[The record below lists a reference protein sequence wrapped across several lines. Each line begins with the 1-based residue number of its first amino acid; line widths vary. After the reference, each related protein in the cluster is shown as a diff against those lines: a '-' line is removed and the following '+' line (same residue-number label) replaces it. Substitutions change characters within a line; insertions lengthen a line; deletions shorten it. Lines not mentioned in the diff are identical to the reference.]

1 MQGITPCIWFNN
13 NIEEAVS
20 LYTSLFENSST
31 GNVMRYGKEA
41 AQATGQQEGAVMTIV
56 FTLAGHEF
64 MGLNGGP
71 HYKLTP
77 AISFFVNCATAE
89 EVDKLWEGLSK
100 DGMALMPL
108 DKYPFSE
115 KFGWCQ
121 DKFGVSW
128 QINLGARPQ
137 KISPFVMFYDK
148 NHGKAEEAM
157 TFFVSIFEHAK
168 VESAMHWGPDQHD
181 PEGTLMLGIFTLD
194 GYEFRAMDSA
204 YKHEFPLTG
213 AISFFVN
220 CESQA
225 EIDHYWDKL
234 SGSGGKESMCGWLE
248 DRYGISWQIVPA
260 ALGKWMENPKTA
272 ARVHHAVMQMRKL
285 DYKTLEDAAKSA

>member
-1 MQGITPCIWFNN
+1 MKGITPCIWFNN
-13 NIEEAVS
+13 RTEEAVN
-20 LYTSLFENSST
+20 LYTSLFEKSSIGKT
-31 GNVMRYGKEA
+31 ARYSKEA
-41 AQATGQQEGAVMTIV
+41 AQATGQQEGAVMTIM
-56 FTLAGHEF
+56 FTLAGQEF

-71 HYKLTP
+71 YYKQTP

-100 DGMALMPL
+100 DGTVLMPL

-128 QINLGARPQ
+128 QINLGARAQ
-137 KISPFVMFYDK
+137 KIGPFVMFYGD
-148 NHGKAEEAM
+148 NHGRAEEAM
-157 TFFVSIFEHAK
+157 NFFASIFENSK
-168 VESAMHWGPDQHD
+168 IETAMPWGPNQHD
-181 PEGTLMLGIFTLD
+181 PEGTLMQGIFTLG
-194 GYEFRAMDSA
+194 GYEFRAMDNA

-220 CESQA
+220 CESQQ
-225 EIDHYWDKL
+225 EIDHYWDNL
-234 SGSGGKESMCGWLE
+234 TGSGGRESMCGWLE

-260 ALGKWMENPKTA
+260 ALGKWLENPNA
-272 ARVHHAVMQMRKL
+272 APKVHHAVMQMRKL